1 MKEIRETKINNGLI
15 KDRIIRDVRTLFD
28 QVEEKA
34 YYKPKRVSN
43 FWNNNYIESSADK
56 NRNLSLDE
64 YLNKIKPYLRNIII
78 DLQSSDTWK
87 NQLTFFLQKMLKKS
101 L

>member
-28 QVEEKA
+28 LVEEKA

-43 FWNNNYIESSADK
+43 FWNNNYIESNADK

>member
-28 QVEEKA
+28 QEEEKA